1 MFVTEMNGRGPRLF
15 RLDLAGSAVE
25 SENIFL
31 RRIINRI
38 INVVMAIGA
47 LATGVVIMA
56 LETYPHHHVL
66 VFDIRLL
73 ISIPDAGAG
82 IVSLLVAGMAL
93 CGSVGHAGVAVLHV
107 IAVIGPAYCSSVRPL
122 DGANSG

>member
-73 ISIPDAGAG
+73 ISIPDAGTG
-82 IVSLLVAGMAL
+82 IVSLLV
-93 CGSVGHAGVAVLHV
+93 GHAGNVLHV
-107 IAVIGPAYCSSVRPL
+107 VVIGSTYCCSVRPL
-122 DGANSG
+122 NGANSG